1 MRFELQQ
8 AFTRLGD
15 QIVRKVRLGHEAF
28 ETAVCDSA
36 DPELSDEASFWQSV
50 LRGSKVAPCKDSRP
64 LRVVDAF
71 CGSGG
76 LGLGVKLAAEAI
88 GRAVDFAAIVD
99 TDATAVHIHRHNLGA
114 RKHLATS
121 VASLVDFHVLE
132 TGDNARFG
140 YEPEIV
146 HEDLRRVGKVDMFI
160 AGPPCQGHSNLNNHT
175 RRADPRNDLY
185 VTAVALG
192 VALGSEIILLENV
205 PTVQNSHS
213 DVVSTA
219 VGLLRSTGY
228 GVSMA
233 ILRADELGAAQRRA
247 RHFLLAVRG
256 REIGDAYLASVG
268 KSLAAPPMP
277 LSWAI
282 GDLVDVTSGSL
293 LDTAPTL
300 TPVNLARIDYL
311 FDHDLY
317 NLPDDQR
324 PDCHKN
330 GTTYSAVYGRM
341 HWDRPAQT
349 ITTGFGTPGQGRYVH
364 SLKRRVITPRE
375 AARIQGFPDWFDF
388 SPGDQ
393 VLKRK
398 NLAKW
403 IGDAV
408 HPILGYAAALS
419 ALSAVKETS
428 SVGLRSAA

>member
-1 MRFELQQ
+1 LQQ
-8 AFTRLGD
+8 TFNRLEKR
-15 QIVRKVRLGHEAF
+15 IVRKVRIGSEIY
-28 ETAVCDSA
+28 ETGLIDIA
-36 DPELSDEASFWQSV
+36 DVELNDEAAFWQSL
-50 LRGSKVAPCKDSRP
+50 LRGNKVATAKDTKP

-76 LGLGVKLAAEAI
+76 LGLGVTLAAEAI
-88 GRAVDFAAIVD
+88 GRSVDFAAIVD
-99 TDATAVHIHRHNLGA
+99 TDGTAVHIHRHNLGA

-132 TGDNARFG
+132 TGENAHFG

-146 HEDLRRVGKVDMFI
+146 HDDLRRIVNVDLFI

-192 VALGSEIILLENV
+192 VALGSEMILLENV

-213 DVVSTA
+213 DVVATA
-219 VGLLRSTGY
+219 VGLLKSAGY
-228 GVSMA
+228 GVSMT

-256 REIGDAYLASVG
+256 RDIGATYLASVG
-268 KSLAAPPMP
+268 KKLAAPPMP

-282 GDLVDVTSGSL
+282 GDLIDKSSDSM
-293 LDTAPTL
+293 LDKAPTL
-300 TPVNLARIDYL
+300 TPVNMARVDYL
-311 FDHDLY
+311 FEHDIFD
-317 NLPDDQR
+317 LPDAQR

-330 GTTYSAVYGRM
+330 GTSYTAVYGRM

-364 SLKRRVITPRE
+364 SKNRRVITPRE

-388 SPGDQ
+388 APDDLP
-393 VLKRK
+393 LKRK

-408 HPILGYAAALS
+408 HPILGYAATLS
-419 ALSAVKETS
+419 ALAAIREIER
-428 SVGLRSAA
+428 LDFRSAA

>member
-1 MRFELQQ
+1 MTDTADVELN
-8 AFTRLGD
+8 
-15 QIVRKVRLGHEAF
+15 
-28 ETAVCDSA
+28 
-36 DPELSDEASFWQSV
+36 DEAAFWQSM
-50 LRGSKVAPCKDSRP
+50 LRGSKVAATRDPKP

-76 LGLGVKLAAEAI
+76 LGLGVTMAAEAI
-88 GRAVDFAAIVD
+88 GRSVDFAAIVD

-114 RKHLATS
+114 RKHIAMS
-121 VASLVDFHVLE
+121 VASLVDFCVLE
-132 TGDNARFG
+132 TGDDARFG
-140 YEPEIV
+140 YDPEIV
-146 HEDLRRVGKVDMFI
+146 HEDLRRVGTVDMFI

-175 RRADPRNDLY
+175 RRQDPRNDLY

-192 VALGSEIILLENV
+192 VALGSEVILLENV

-213 DVVSTA
+213 DVVATA
-219 VGLLRSTGY
+219 AGLLKSAGY

-233 ILRADELGAAQRRA
+233 VLRADDLGAAQRRA

-256 REIGDAYLASVG
+256 RAVGATYLSSSG
-268 KSLAAPPMP
+268 KKLAAPAMP

-282 GDLVDVTSGSL
+282 GDLIDRTSDSL

-300 TPVNLARIDYL
+300 TPVNLARVDYL
-311 FDHDLY
+311 FDHDIY
-317 NLPDDQR
+317 DLPDDQR

-330 GTTYSAVYGRM
+330 GTTYNAVYGRM

-364 SLKRRVITPRE
+364 SIKRRVITPRE

-388 SPGDQ
+388 APGDLP
-393 VLKRK
+393 LKRK

-408 HPILGYAAALS
+408 HPILGYAAGLS
-419 ALSAVKETS
+419 ALAAMREVE
-428 SVGLRSAA
+428 SVDLRTAA

>member
-1 MRFELQQ
+1 MQQ
-8 AFTRLGD
+8 AFNRLG
-15 QIVRKVRLGHEAF
+15 QEIVRKVRLGSTVY
-28 ETAVCDSA
+28 ETTVLDSA
-36 DPELSDEASFWQSV
+36 DVELNDEASFWQSI
-50 LRGSKVAPCKDSRP
+50 LRGNKVVAPKDPRP
-64 LRVVDAF
+64 LRIVDAF
-71 CGSGG
+71 CGPGG

-88 GRAVDFAAIVD
+88 GRSVDFAAIVD

-114 RKHLATS
+114 RKHLALS
-121 VASLVDFHVLE
+121 VASLVDFLVLE
-132 TGDNARFG
+132 TGEDARFG

-146 HEDLRRVGKVDMFI
+146 HEDLRRVGTVDMFI

-192 VALGSEIILLENV
+192 VALGSEVILLENV

-213 DVVSTA
+213 DVVATA
-219 VGLLRSTGY
+219 AGLLRSAGY
-228 GVSMA
+228 GVSMTV
-233 ILRADELGAAQRRA
+233 LRADGLGAAQRRA

-256 REIGDAYLASVG
+256 RNIDPSYLATAG
-268 KSLAAPPMP
+268 KKLAAPEMP

-282 GDLVDVTSGSL
+282 GDLLERTSNSL

-311 FDHDLY
+311 FDHDIY
-317 NLPDDQR
+317 DLPDAQR

-330 GTTYSAVYGRM
+330 GTTYNAVYGRM

-364 SLKRRVITPRE
+364 PIKRRVITPRE

-388 SPGDQ
+388 APGDLP
-393 VLKRK
+393 LKRK

-408 HPILGYAAALS
+408 HPILGYVAGLS
-419 ALSAVKETS
+419 ALAAVCEIER
-428 SVGLRSAA
+428 VDLRTAA

>member
-1 MRFELQQ
+1 LQQ
-8 AFTRLGD
+8 AFNRHGQD
-15 QIVRKVRLGHEAF
+15 IVRKVRLGSMVY
-28 ETAVCDSA
+28 ETAVSDGA
-36 DPELSDEASFWQSV
+36 DVELNDEAAFWQSV
-50 LRGSKVAPCKDSRP
+50 LRGNKVDTARDAKP

-88 GRAVDFAAIVD
+88 GRSVDFAAIVD
-99 TDATAVHIHRHNLGA
+99 TDATAVHIHRHNFGA
-114 RKHLATS
+114 RKHFAVS
-121 VASLVDFHVLE
+121 VSSLVDFLVLE
-132 TGDNARFG
+132 TGDGARFG

-146 HEDLRRVGKVDMFI
+146 HEDLRRVGAVDMFI

-192 VALGSEIILLENV
+192 VALGSEVILLENV

-213 DVVSTA
+213 DVVTTA
-219 VGLLRSTGY
+219 AGLLRSSGY

-233 ILRADELGAAQRRA
+233 ILRADDLGAAQRRA
-247 RHFLLAVRG
+247 RHFMLAIRG
-256 REIGDAYLASVG
+256 RAVDANYLASAAR
-268 KSLAAPPMP
+268 KLAAPAMP

-282 GDLVDVTSGSL
+282 GDLIDRTSDSL

-311 FDHDLY
+311 FDHNIYD
-317 NLPDDQR
+317 LPDAQR

-330 GTTYSAVYGRM
+330 GTTYNSVYGRM

-364 SLKRRVITPRE
+364 SIKRRVITPRE

-388 SPGDQ
+388 APSDLP
-393 VLKRK
+393 LKRK

-408 HPILGYAAALS
+408 HPILGYAASLS
-419 ALSAVKETS
+419 ALAAVREIK
-428 SVGLRSAA
+428 SVDLRAAA

>member
-1 MRFELQQ
+1 MQQ
-8 AFTRLGD
+8 SFQRVGHRIT
-15 QIVRKVRLGHEAF
+15 RKVRLDEVIH
-28 ETAVCDSA
+28 ETAVADVA
-36 DPELSDEASFWQSV
+36 DPELTDEAAFWQSV
-50 LRGSKVAPCKDSRP
+50 LRGSKAEERQDSRP
-64 LRVVDAF
+64 LKVVDAF

-76 LGLGVKLAAEAI
+76 LGLGVVLAAEAV
-88 GRAVDFAAIVD
+88 GRRVDFAAIVD

-121 VASLVDFHVLE
+121 VASLVDFHVVD
-132 TGDNARFG
+132 TGGAATFG
-140 YEPEIV
+140 YDPEIV
-146 HEDLRRVGKVDMFI
+146 HTDLRRLGTVDMFI

-175 RRADPRNDLY
+175 RRQDPRNDLY

-192 VALGSEIILLENV
+192 VALGSEMILLENV

-213 DVVSTA
+213 DVVATA
-219 VGLLRSTGY
+219 VGLLKSSGY

-233 ILRADELGAAQRRA
+233 ILKADELGAAQRRS
-247 RHFLLAVRG
+247 RHFLLAVKG
-256 REIGDAYLASVG
+256 RQLDPDYLS
-268 KSLAAPPMP
+268 KSSKRLFAPAMP

-282 GDLVDVTSGSL
+282 GDLLDRDAPGL
-293 LDTAPTL
+293 LDTSPSL

-317 NLPDDQR
+317 DLPDDQR

-330 GTTYSAVYGRM
+330 GTTYTAVYGRL
-341 HWDRPAQT
+341 HWNRPSPT

-375 AARIQGFPDWFDF
+375 ASRIQGFPDWFDF
-388 SPGDQ
+388 APDDLP
-393 VLKRK
+393 LKRK

-408 HPILGYAAALS
+408 HPILGYTAALS
-419 ALSAVKETS
+419 ALAAVQEVSRIQLKN
-428 SVGLRSAA
+428 AA

>member
-1 MRFELQQ
+1 MQQ
-8 AFTRLGD
+8 AFNRFG
-15 QIVRKVRLGHEAF
+15 QEIVRKVRLGSTVY
-28 ETAVCDSA
+28 ETTVLNSA
-36 DPELSDEASFWQSV
+36 DVELNDEASFWQSI
-50 LRGSKVAPCKDSRP
+50 LRGNKVVAPKDPRP
-64 LRVVDAF
+64 LRIVDAF
-71 CGSGG
+71 CGPGG

-88 GRAVDFAAIVD
+88 GRSVDFAAIVD

-114 RKHLATS
+114 RKHLALS
-121 VASLVDFHVLE
+121 VASLVDFLVLE
-132 TGDNARFG
+132 TGDDARFG

-146 HEDLRRVGKVDMFI
+146 HEDLRRVGTVDMFI

-192 VALGSEIILLENV
+192 VALGSEVILLENV

-213 DVVSTA
+213 DVVATA
-219 VGLLRSTGY
+219 AGLLRSAGY
-228 GVSMA
+228 GVSMTV
-233 ILRADELGAAQRRA
+233 LRADGLGAAQRRA
-247 RHFLLAVRG
+247 RHFLMAVRG
-256 REIGDAYLASVG
+256 RNIDPSYLATAG
-268 KSLAAPPMP
+268 KKLAAPEMP

-282 GDLVDVTSGSL
+282 GDLLERTSDSL
-293 LDTAPTL
+293 LDTAPTP

-311 FDHDLY
+311 FDHDIY
-317 NLPDDQR
+317 DLPDAQR

-330 GTTYSAVYGRM
+330 GTTYNAVYGRM

-364 SLKRRVITPRE
+364 PIKRRVITPRE

-388 SPGDQ
+388 APGDLP
-393 VLKRK
+393 LKRK

-408 HPILGYAAALS
+408 HPILGYVAALS
-419 ALSAVKETS
+419 ALASLREID
-428 SVGLRSAA
+428 SVNLRTAA

>member
-1 MRFELQQ
+1 MHQ
-8 AFTRLGD
+8 AFNRVENE
-15 QIVRKVRLGHEAF
+15 IVRKVRLGSGLY
-28 ETAVCDSA
+28 ETAVA
-36 DPELSDEASFWQSV
+36 DIADVELSDESAFWQSM
-50 LRGSKVAPCKDSRP
+50 LRGSRVAPFRDARP

-76 LGLGVKLAAEAI
+76 LGLGISLAAEAI

-99 TDATAVHIHRHNLGA
+99 TDATAVHIHRHNFGA

-132 TGDNARFG
+132 TGENARFG

-146 HEDLRRVGKVDMFI
+146 HEDLARIGAVDMFI

-175 RRADPRNDLY
+175 RRQDPRNDLY

-192 VALGSEIILLENV
+192 VALRSEVILLENV

-213 DVVSTA
+213 DVVATA
-219 VGLLRSTGY
+219 VGLLKSAGY

-256 REIGDAYLASVG
+256 RNIGETYVASVG
-268 KSLAAPPMP
+268 AKLAAPAMP

-282 GDLVDVTSGSL
+282 GDLTEKSSESM

-311 FDHDLY
+311 FDNDIFD
-317 NLPDDQR
+317 LPDDQR

-330 GTTYSAVYGRM
+330 GTTYTAVYGRM

-364 SLKRRVITPRE
+364 SIKPRLITPRE
-375 AARIQGFPDWFDF
+375 AARIQGFPDWYDF
-388 SPGDQ
+388 APGDLP
-393 VLKRK
+393 LKRK

-408 HPILGYAAALS
+408 HPILGYAAGLS
-419 ALSAVKETS
+419 ALAAVRE
-428 SVGLRSAA
+428 VERVDLRSAA